1 LKKPTL
7 IAHRGG
13 REWAPENTLIAFRKS
28 LEFGVDG
35 IELDVHRCSSGELVV
50 IHDEDL
56 ARTTNGAGLV
66 KDASLAELKR
76 LDAGKW
82 YDKEFAGERIPT
94 LQEVLDL
101 IAGKVVLNIEIK
113 NTPVDYP
120 DIEDDLLDLIENYP
134 NRDSLIV
141 SSFDHQFVRRLH
153 GKAPDLK
160 VALLAAGLFV
170 DLGEYA
176 AKLGA
181 KYYHP
186 ALDCIRGETVQEAH
200 DAGLIVNVWTANS
213 RREWTDAIAFGV
225 DGIVT
230 DDPEGLRQF
239 LELSLG
245 SRVS

>member
-1 LKKPTL
+1 
-7 IAHRGG
+7 
-13 REWAPENTLIAFRKS
+13 NTLTAFRKS

-35 IELDVHRCSSGELVV
+35 IELDVHRCASGELVV

-66 KDASLAELKR
+66 KDATLPELKR
-76 LDAGKW
+76 LDAGSW
-82 YDKEFAGERIPT
+82 YDKEFKGEPIPT

-101 IAGKVVLNIEIK
+101 IAGRVVLNIEIK

-120 DIEDDLLDLIENYP
+120 DIDDDLLDLIENYP
-134 NRDSLIV
+134 KRDSLIV

-186 ALDCIRGETVQEAH
+186 ALDCIRGETVEEAH
-200 DAGLIVNVWTANS
+200 AAGLIVNVWTAN
-213 RREWTDAIAFGV
+213 
-225 DGIVT
+225 
-230 DDPEGLRQF
+230 
-239 LELSLG
+239 
-245 SRVS
+245 